1 MTKGFDVPTTI
12 PRTFRRR
19 PAPAKPPHQRQSAIL
34 SMLIWVNQNDMNQH
48 AEKLSLDEKYQFQVT
63 IENNGTHF
71 VGDLSLSP
79 TECTITIRG
88 DISKDRD
95 HTFDI
100 ERIDELRCNSFNE
113 TFLLLDLKGFEASIS
128 SISRHPTPINHF
140 EITYH
145 ISYVIHSRSTI
156 SGSTAYLGIEI
167 ESRDFAQWVGY
178 TKTQDVIVGKYNN
191 GTLFGFGSTPDV
203 EIEQFVNNLGILQ
216 IAYRP
221 STHYS
226 VDTFSM
232 GLNFPPVLYL
242 ACEQEM
248 TAQHAIANVNELTTL
263 FSFLLGHELDLKRIR
278 LIGTHSRMAA
288 ITLYFPHNPSE
299 IGTTSYPW
307 FPLGKNLKFNQLGL
321 PEFPQKSFSTYFE
334 LPSFDRTYFK
344 KYLKYREIQN
354 PEERFLGFFRLLEKL
369 CFQKE
374 TYLPEEKFANLI
386 RRSTPLLINYFGDKK
401 NVERL
406 MERMLYLNESKLN
419 TSSCISRFIKKIPR
433 NLRSK
438 WIYDSSS
445 IESICKLRN
454 DLTHANEIEP
464 EGIEIEQKAKF
475 IETLLVIQLLLKI
488 GISIEDGTRL
498 ASRIKRHELI
508 EKPPEIRYTKM
519 PDK

>member
-1 MTKGFDVPTTI
+1 MFTW
-12 PRTFRRR
+12 
-19 PAPAKPPHQRQSAIL
+19 A
-34 SMLIWVNQNDMNQH
+34 NQNDMNRH
-48 AEKLSLDEKYQFQVT
+48 GEKLSLDEKYQFQVT

-79 TECTITIRG
+79 TECIITVRG
-88 DISKDRD
+88 DISKDRN
-95 HTFDI
+95 HTFDV
-100 ERIDELRCNSFNE
+100 EKIDALRCSSFDA
-113 TFLLLDLKGFEASIS
+113 TFLLLDLKGLGASFS

-140 EITYH
+140 EITYR
-145 ISYVIHSRSTI
+145 ISYVIHSRTNISKST
-156 SGSTAYLGIEI
+156 TYRGIEI

-178 TKTQDVIVGKYNN
+178 TKTQDVIIEKYNN
-191 GTLFGFGSTPDV
+191 GTLFGFASTPDAEV
-203 EIEQFVNNLGILQ
+203 EQPVNNLGILQ

-242 ACEQEM
+242 ECERET
-248 TAQHAIANVNELTTL
+248 TAQHAILNINELATL
-263 FSFLLGHELDLKRIR
+263 FSFLLGRELDINRIS
-278 LIGTHSRMAA
+278 LIGAHGRIPAV
-288 ITLYFPHNPSE
+288 TLYFPHTPSK
-299 IGTTSYPW
+299 IGITSYPW
-307 FPLGKNLKFNQLGL
+307 FPLGRNLKFDQLGL
-321 PEFPQKSFSTYFE
+321 PEFPQESFSTYFE
-334 LPSFDRTYFK
+334 LPNPDRTYFK

-386 RRSTPLLINYFGDKK
+386 KRSTPFLINHFDDKK

-406 MERMLYLNESKLN
+406 MERMTYLNESKLN
-419 TSSCISRFIKKIPR
+419 TSSCISRFIKRIPR

-464 EGIEIEQKAKF
+464 EAIEIERKAKF
-475 IETLLVIQLLLKI
+475 IEALLVIQLLLKI
-488 GISIEDGTRL
+488 GIPIEDGTRL

-508 EKPPEIRYTKM
+508 EKPSEIRYAKM
-519 PDK
+519 QDK